1 MTDYIWCETFF
12 EPVFIAEQETVAIH
26 ENQSIRSDCKMKSDQ
41 TYLWAAASWVWLRVN
56 GCSPE
61 MEPPVDIN
69 YTVSLASV
77 VWLRETLVVCD

>member
-1 MTDYIWCETFF
+1 MRTRASEAIVKWNLTKHTCEQQLVESDYEWMA
-12 EPVFIAEQETVAIH
+12 V
-26 ENQSIRSDCKMKSDQ
+26 
-41 TYLWAAASWVWLRVN
+41 
-56 GCSPE
+56 SPE

>member
-41 TYLWAAASWVWLRVN
+41 TYLWAVESDYEWMAV
-56 GCSPE
+56 SPE